1 MQIFSMLILWQTL
14 LLVLQLALS
23 LLMQTL
29 FSSNVWLL
37 ALLVITLILEIVLVY
52 NSVHMVILQTT
63 QQERVCN
70 NVVTQISSMQMIIHI
85 LAQTTVLIYSLP
97 LNLLAF
103 IMEPVLN
110 SVPTAILQ
118 ILQQWN
124 AFSNVQMVILVIQIT
139 ILVKLPVLK
148 TNLWIL
154 LTIFVK

>member
-1 MQIFSMLILWQTL
+1 
-14 LLVLQLALS
+14 
-23 LLMQTL
+23 
-29 FSSNVWLL
+29 
-37 ALLVITLILEIVLVY
+37 
-52 NSVHMVILQTT
+52 MVILQTT

-118 ILQQWN
+118 ILQQ
-124 AFSNVQMVILVIQIT
+124 
-139 ILVKLPVLK
+139 
-148 TNLWIL
+148 
-154 LTIFVK
+154 